1 MKKKD
6 ENIFIKLI
14 LLIPFFLGLFVF
26 GCEVY
31 EVAASALNNTPRHIT
46 ILDY

>member
-1 MKKKD
+1 MKDK
-6 ENIFIKLI
+6 NNYIFIKLI

-31 EVAASALNNTPRHIT
+31 EVAASSFNNSPRHIT
-46 ILDY
+46 VLDY